1 MCKEPAPLQGTSG
14 IFQQGRGRAE
24 RHGSAATASR
34 GESRGVKS
42 AAVGEV
48 ARGEKDGEMQRWAG
62 GGGGR
67 RRGGSGAAQSTNRGE
82 VTMAAAGSVLL
93 RSFVALLGAWL
104 LGCSPAC
111 ISSLRLAGG
120 STEGVRA
127 VPFRASAQGPRLSP
141 PPAGVGLRRAVGVS
155 AHDFRRRRRQFQ
167 RGGCF
172 VSRRPM
178 LTAATATATATA
190 PCWLPGA
197 CIAVG
202 EEVLQRAPPSSTRPA
217 LDIA

>member
-1 MCKEPAPLQGTSG
+1 
-14 IFQQGRGRAE
+14 
-24 RHGSAATASR
+24 
-34 GESRGVKS
+34 
-42 AAVGEV
+42 
-48 ARGEKDGEMQRWAG
+48 
-62 GGGGR
+62 
-67 RRGGSGAAQSTNRGE
+67 
-82 VTMAAAGSVLL
+82 
-93 RSFVALLGAWL
+93 LLGAWL

-172 VSRRPM
+172 VSRRPD
-178 LTAATATATATA
+178 ADGGDGDA

-197 CIAVG
+197 WIAVG
-202 EEVLQRAPPSSTRPA
+202 EEVLQRAHPSSTRLA